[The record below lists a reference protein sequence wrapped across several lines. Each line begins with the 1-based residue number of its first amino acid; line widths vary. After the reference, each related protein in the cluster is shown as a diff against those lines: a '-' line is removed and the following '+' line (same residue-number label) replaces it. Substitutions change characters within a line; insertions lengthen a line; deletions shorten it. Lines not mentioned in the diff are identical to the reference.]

1 MEWCSESPVEVETSS
16 SSSSTTSADVTLSL
30 CVCIQATW
38 SCSPVSPVASELSRL
53 WVLRGAAEACG
64 YLGGPATGR

>member
-30 CVCIQATW
+30 CVCVQATW
-38 SCSPVSPVASELSRL
+38 SCSPVGSELARL
-53 WVLRGAAEACG
+53 SVLREGAEAGG
-64 YLGGPATGR
+64 YLGRLAAGR